1 LSHVVFL
8 LPLSMWHL
16 KEAHGGAAVLG
27 SILLCVKRRIHSYAL
42 RRFRLAMPYRSM
54 LPSMPH
60 SQLRL
65 AVVPFVLYKYLVVR
79 DHDMVLSV
87 VEFRGPGC

>member
-1 LSHVVFL
+1 MSHVVFL

-27 SILLCVKRRIHSYAL
+27 SILSCVKRRIHSYAL
-42 RRFRLAMPYRSM
+42 RRLRLAMPYRSM
-54 LPSMPH
+54 LPSTPH
-60 SQLRL
+60 LQLRL
-65 AVVPFVLYKYLVVR
+65 AIVPFVFHKYLAVR

-87 VEFRGPGC
+87 VESRGPGC